1 MTTRYRH
8 PELRKLLAG
17 EYVLGSL
24 QGAARKRFERLMAAD
39 PALRAQVERL
49 AARLAPLAT
58 ALAPEAPPA
67 AVWQRVERH
76 LGFARPAAQRAGLL
90 ARLRTLG
97 MGWAVAGVV
106 AGLMVGQML
115 PREQVQQT
123 AQGDA
128 QLPPSYVGVLADRE
142 GRAGMLVSSLRHGRV
157 VDVKLLRPDSAPAG
171 QTFFLW
177 ALPADGGAAIA
188 LGAIPPG
195 QKVHLS
201 MRDTSEALLSKA
213 TRLGVTAEPAGSA
226 PAAPTEPY
234 LYLGFCGKFWM

>member
-1 MTTRYRH
+1 MTLRYRN

-24 QGAARKRFERLMAAD
+24 HGAARRRFERLLAAD
-39 PALRAQVERL
+39 PALRAQVDQL
-49 AARLAPLAT
+49 AARMAPLAT

-76 LGFARPAAQRAGLL
+76 LGFAKAAAERPGLF
-90 ARLRTLG
+90 ARLRALG
-97 MGWAVAGVV
+97 MGWAVVGVV

-115 PREQVQQT
+115 PRESAQQA

-128 QLPPSYVGVLADRE
+128 QLPPSYVGVLSDRE

-157 VDVKLLRPDSAPAG
+157 VDVKLLRPDTAPAG

-177 ALPADGGAAIA
+177 ALPADGGAPIP

-195 QKVHLS
+195 QKVHLT

-213 TRLGVTAEPAGSA
+213 SRLGVTAESAGSA
-226 PAAPTEPY
+226 PASPTEPY